1 MGLPVLI
8 YGKSGSG
15 KSRSLKFFKEDEIVL
30 LNTEMKELP
39 FRKRFKKT
47 GSSDDVNKIIATI
60 NQNPEKVFVIDDAG
74 YIMTHLFMSNHRNK
88 KGNASFEMYDD
99 IADTMYYLIK
109 RIKTEVKESDKIVY
123 IILHEDTDEFGITR
137 LKTIGRQLDRKV
149 CLEGMVT
156 ICLRCMSENRNYF
169 FRTAT
174 DGSDITKAPE
184 EMFCTPEIENNLKL
198 VDDTIRKFYGWKKG
212 ETRND

>member
-47 GSSDDVNKIIATI
+47 GSSDDVNKIITTI
-60 NQNPEKVFVIDDAG
+60 NQNPEKAFVIDDAG

-88 KGNASFEMYDD
+88 KGNASFEMYND

-123 IILHEDTDEFGITR
+123 IILHEDTDEFGITH
-137 LKTIGRQLDRKV
+137 LKTIGKQLDRKV

-156 ICLRCMSENRNYF
+156 ICLRCMSENRNHF

-198 VDDTIRKFYGWKKG
+198 VDDTIREFYGWKKG